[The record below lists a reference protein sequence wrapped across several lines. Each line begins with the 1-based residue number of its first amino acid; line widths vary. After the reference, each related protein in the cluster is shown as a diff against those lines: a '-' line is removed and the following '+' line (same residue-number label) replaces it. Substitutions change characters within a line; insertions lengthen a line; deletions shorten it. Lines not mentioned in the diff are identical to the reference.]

1 MHNCKATRE
10 TLIALALNGGQA
22 NQTQSLP
29 DEVAQCTACLAEYAS
44 LANILR
50 VAGETRE
57 SALPGDDFWPGYQA
71 RLRQRLANSATS
83 ELAARAAEAQPDFKT
98 RLRDLFTSSV
108 RIPVPVAAAL
118 LLFLGVS
125 FAFAI
130 NARRRANPPAPI
142 ALTKTVAVPVIQE
155 KPVDRPVDR
164 IVTRIVYRDRDRR
177 GRFSE
182 RNAIAAQRSTSA
194 AEAPLNLI
202 GFKPANEV
210 NLTIIKGSQR

>member
-10 TLIALALNGGQA
+10 TLIALALNGGHA
-22 NQTQSLP
+22 NQSQSLP
-29 DEVAQCTACLAEYAS
+29 AEVAQCSACLEEYAS
-44 LANILR
+44 LANVLR

-71 RLRQRLANSATS
+71 RLRQQLANSETG
-83 ELAARAAEAQPDFKT
+83 ELTARTAEAQPGWKT

-108 RIPVPVAAAL
+108 RIPVPVAAAM

-130 NARRRANPPAPI
+130 NARRRVNPPAPI
-142 ALTKTVAVPVIQE
+142 AVTKTVAVPVIQE

-177 GRFSE
+177 RPFGAV
-182 RNAIAAQRSTSA
+182 NAIAAQHNSTS
-194 AEAPLNLI
+194 EAPLNLI